1 MRSPR
6 TPARPADHRV
16 RRWHV
21 LLALGSFVLVAVAL
35 TGIRLRGDIN
45 AVIHRPPAID
55 GSVDS
60 SAEASII
67 LVGRGSQRGDPFY
80 LAGGTYRIDWAAW
93 GAAPEY
99 PPCAHSAELMAVD
112 PANPTTSRAHV
123 ADLAK
128 LVDVPA
134 SGGSDERYVA
144 NLKPGYY
151 SLDIASECSWQFAVS
166 SSS

>member
-1 MRSPR
+1 MPSYTVHP
-6 TPARPADHRV
+6 
-16 RRWHV
+16 
-21 LLALGSFVLVAVAL
+21 
-35 TGIRLRGDIN
+35 RLR
-45 AVIHRPPAID
+45 ARSKPTPRRPSPSWA
-55 GSVDS
+55 G
-60 SAEASII
+60 AA
-67 LVGRGSQRGDPFY
+67 GGGDPFY

-112 PANPTTSRAHV
+112 LRNATTPRAHV

-134 SGGSDERYVA
+134 SGGSDQRYVA

-151 SLDIASECSWQFAVS
+151 SLDVASDCSWQFAVS